1 MNLLLGE
8 GVYRNMK
15 GFTFANIHSSK
26 YGLYVRSD
34 NRTITPSLRRK
45 SIVIPEKH
53 GTIDF
58 GNNTYESRYI
68 TMHLSLVK
76 KTMED
81 LRQQARDIAE
91 WLTKDGLLIFD
102 DEPDKAYRAKVYHNI
117 DIEEIGAY
125 GKSKVTFTCQPFAY
139 MVVDTGEDLTW
150 DEADFPWIT
159 DIPWNMADSYSF
171 TATSNRN
178 FTFDNPGNKEINFK
192 SPQGTKFNIIIK
204 GSFTSLSLTL
214 NSKKLNYNEAVSNG
228 IVTIDNIEMEVNLN
242 GSNKL
247 NKISGDLA
255 TFFEVIPGNN
265 TLGISGTGLNVEII
279 LDFSPMWI

>member
-1 MNLLLGE
+1 
-8 GVYRNMK
+8 MK
-15 GFTFANIHSSK
+15 GFTFANIHSSE
-26 YGLYVRSD
+26 YELYVRSD
-34 NRTITPSLRRK
+34 NRTITPSPRRK
-45 SIVIPEKH
+45 SIIIPEKH

-58 GNNTYESRYI
+58 YNNTYDVRNI

-91 WLTKDGLLIFD
+91 WLTKDGILIFD

-159 DIPWNMADSYSF
+159 DIPWSMVDDYRFKTTLNRSF
-171 TATSNRN
+171 TFN
-178 FTFDNPGNKEINFK
+178 NPGTKEIDFR
-192 SPQGTKFNIIIK
+192 SPQGSKFNIIIT
-204 GSFTSLSLTL
+204 GSWATLTLTL
-214 NSKKLNYNEAVSNG
+214 NNKQLSYNQAVNNG
-228 IVTIDNIEMEVNLN
+228 TVIIDNVEMEVDYN
-242 GSNKL
+242 GVNKL
-247 NKISGDLA
+247 NVVSGDLA
-255 TFFEVIPGNN
+255 TFLEVLPGNN
-265 TLGISGTGLNVEII
+265 TLNVTGTGLNITVTI
-279 LDFSPMWI
+279 DFSPMWL